1 MLLARIAKKKCNLG
15 GRGGDGRSEVP
26 PGRVTLCCTYCGRG
40 GDGRSEVPPGRK
52 TSRCTYCG
60 RGETVDAQH

>member
-1 MLLARIAKKKCNLG
+1 MLLARIAKKKYNLG

-26 PGRVTLCCTYCGRG
+26 PIRVTLCCT
-40 GDGRSEVPPGRK
+40 D
-52 TSRCTYCG
+52 CG